1 MRRVA
6 SILARTEAAGVSAGF
21 VAEAQISERSTAAVS
36 CRVMDAACRTY
47 LDCDF
52 EAFAKL
58 VRTRRSVRAYLPQPI
73 PVDVMDACLDLALL
87 APTSHNLESWQFI
100 DVRDPAKLDL
110 LRHYCLD
117 QLPALQ
123 APNLIVAV
131 ARPDFWRSGR
141 KLMLDAIARE
151 EMSDQ
156 LRRLMTLK
164 YRIQIPLIFMDG
176 PFHVLAPLKRLVT
189 WVIGLFKPF
198 WRVDVGRSGQ
208 VLWATKTTAL
218 ACQNLMLALR
228 AAGYDSCAM
237 EGFDEPRVKRLL
249 KLPGAARVVMVVAA
263 GRRAE
268 GGVMRQYR
276 FERGRYVLR
285 V

>member
-1 MRRVA
+1 MRDC
-6 SILARTEAAGVSAGF
+6 LE
-21 VAEAQISERSTAAVS
+21 
-36 CRVMDAACRTY
+36 
-47 LDCDF
+47 CDF
-52 EAFAKL
+52 DAFAK
-58 VRTRRSVRAYLPQPI
+58 VVQTRRSVRAYLPEPI
-73 PVDVMDACLDLALL
+73 PTDTMDACLDLALL

-117 QLPALQ
+117 QPPARQ

-131 ARPDFWRSGR
+131 ARPDFWKSGR

-151 EMSDQ
+151 DKSDP
-156 LRRLMTLK
+156 LLTLK
-164 YRIQIPLIFMDG
+164 YRIQIPLIFADG
-176 PFHVLAPLKRLVT
+176 PAHILAPLKRLVT
-189 WVIGLFKPF
+189 WCLGLFGPS

-208 VLWATKTTAL
+208 VLWATRTTAL

-249 KLPGAARVVMVVAA
+249 NLPRAARVVMVIAA
-263 GRRAE
+263 GRRGP
-268 GGVMRQYR
+268 GGVMPQYR
-276 FERGRYVLR
+276 FERGRYVQRL
-285 V
+285 

>member
-1 MRRVA
+1 MTDVLLQA
-6 SILARTEAAGVSAGF
+6 
-21 VAEAQISERSTAAVS
+21 
-36 CRVMDAACRTY
+36 D

-52 EAFAKL
+52 EAFAKV
-58 VRTRRSVRAYLPQPI
+58 VRTRRSVRAYLPE
-73 PVDVMDACLDLALL
+73 PVPAAIMNACLDLALL

-100 DVRDPAKLDL
+100 DVCDPAKLGL

-117 QLPALQ
+117 QPAAQQ

-141 KLMLDAIARE
+141 KLMLEAIARE
-151 EMSDQ
+151 ETSDE

-164 YRIQIPLIFMDG
+164 YRIQIPLIFIDG
-176 PFHVLAPLKRLVT
+176 PLHVLAPFKRLVT
-189 WVIGLFKPF
+189 WVIGLFTVS
-198 WRVDVGRSGQ
+198 WHVDVGRSGQ
-208 VLWATKTTAL
+208 LLWATRTTAL
-218 ACQNLMLALR
+218 ACENLMLALR

-249 KLPGAARVVMVVAA
+249 NLPRAAHVVMVIAA
-263 GRRAE
+263 GRRAD

-276 FERGRYVLR
+276 FERERYVQR

>member
-1 MRRVA
+1 M
-6 SILARTEAAGVSAGF
+6 S
-21 VAEAQISERSTAAVS
+21 
-36 CRVMDAACRTY
+36 DALPQSDLDRD

-52 EAFAKL
+52 EAFAKI
-58 VRTRRSVRAYLPQPI
+58 VRTRRSVRAYLPE
-73 PVDVMDACLDLALL
+73 PVPTDVMDACLDLALL

-117 QLPALQ
+117 QPPALQ
-123 APNLIVAV
+123 APNLIVAA
-131 ARPDFWRSGR
+131 ARPDFWRSGA
-141 KLMLDAIARE
+141 KLMLNAIAQE
-151 EMSDQ
+151 EKPDPPL
-156 LRRLMTLK
+156 LRLK
-164 YRIQIPLIFMDG
+164 YQIQIPLIFVDG
-176 PFHVLAPLKRLVT
+176 PFHCLAPLKRLIT
-189 WVIGLFKPF
+189 WAIGLFRPS

-218 ACQNLMLALR
+218 ACENLMLALR

-249 KLPGAARVVMVVAA
+249 KLPRAARVVMVIAA
-263 GRRAE
+263 GRRAA
-268 GGVMRQYR
+268 GGVMRLYR
-276 FERGRYVLR
+276 FERGRYVQR

>member
-1 MRRVA
+1 MFQSDVGRDRFFA
-6 SILARTEAAGVSAGF
+6 DQMMEGVRQTDL
-21 VAEAQISERSTAAVS
+21 E
-36 CRVMDAACRTY
+36 
-47 LDCDF
+47 CDF
-52 EAFAKL
+52 DAFAKV
-58 VRTRRSVRAYLPQPI
+58 VRTRRSVRAYHPEPI

-100 DVRDPAKLDL
+100 DVRDPATLDR

-117 QLPALQ
+117 QAPALQ

-131 ARPDFWRSGR
+131 GRPDFWRSGR
-141 KLMLDAIARE
+141 RLMLDAIVQE
-151 EMSDQ
+151 PDSV
-156 LRRLMTLK
+156 LPLKSLLVLK
-164 YRIQIPLIFMDG
+164 YRIQIPLIFADG
-176 PFHVLAPLKRLVT
+176 PFHILAPLKRLVT
-189 WVIGLFKPF
+189 WCLGLFGPS

-218 ACQNLMLALR
+218 ACQTLMLALR

-249 KLPGAARVVMVVAA
+249 KLPRAARVVMVIAA
-263 GRRAE
+263 GRRAP
-268 GGVMRQYR
+268 GGVMPLYR
-276 FERGRYVLR
+276 FERNRYVQR

>member
-1 MRRVA
+1 M
-6 SILARTEAAGVSAGF
+6 T
-21 VAEAQISERSTAAVS
+21 
-36 CRVMDAACRTY
+36 DALPQAD

-52 EAFAKL
+52 DAFAKV
-58 VRTRRSVRAYLPQPI
+58 VRTRRSVRAYLPE
-73 PVDVMDACLDLALL
+73 PVPSDIMDACLDLALL

-100 DVRDPAKLDL
+100 DVRDPAKLLL

-117 QLPALQ
+117 QPAALQ
-123 APNLIVAV
+123 ATNLIVAV

-141 KLMLDAIARE
+141 KLMLEAIARDE
-151 EMSDQ
+151 TSDQ

-176 PFHVLAPLKRLVT
+176 PFHLLAPLKRLMT
-189 WVIGLFKPF
+189 WAIGLFSVS

-208 VLWATKTTAL
+208 VLWATRTTAL

-249 KLPGAARVVMVVAA
+249 KLPRAARVVMVIAA

-268 GGVMRQYR
+268 GGVMRLYR
-276 FERGRYVLR
+276 FERERYVQR

>member
-1 MRRVA
+1 M
-6 SILARTEAAGVSAGF
+6 
-21 VAEAQISERSTAAVS
+21 
-36 CRVMDAACRTY
+36 MDAVRQTD
-47 LDCDF
+47 LECDF
-52 EAFAKL
+52 DAFAKV
-58 VRTRRSVRAYLPQPI
+58 VRTRRSVRAYLPE
-73 PVDVMDACLDLALL
+73 PVPADIMDACLDLALL

-100 DVRDPAKLDL
+100 DVRDAAKLAL

-117 QLPALQ
+117 QPPALR

-141 KLMLDAIARE
+141 KSMLEAIARE
-151 EMSDQ
+151 ETSDQ

-164 YRIQIPLIFMDG
+164 YRIQIPLIFVDG
-176 PFHVLAPLKRLVT
+176 PFYCLAPLKRLVT
-189 WVIGLFKPF
+189 WVIGLFTVSWHP
-198 WRVDVGRSGQ
+198 DVGRSGQ
-208 VLWATKTTAL
+208 LLWATRTTAL

-249 KLPGAARVVMVVAA
+249 DLPRAAHVVMVIAA

-268 GGVMRQYR
+268 GGVMRQFR
-276 FERGRYVLR
+276 FERARHVQR

>member
-1 MRRVA
+1 MRRA
-6 SILARTEAAGVSAGF
+6 IGILARTEAAGVSARF
-21 VAEAQISERSTAAVS
+21 AAEAQIPEYSTAAIS
-36 CRVMDAACRTY
+36 HMMDAACPTD

-52 EAFAKL
+52 EAFAKV
-58 VRTRRSVRAYLPQPI
+58 VRSRRSVRAYLPEPI

-100 DVRDPAKLDL
+100 DVREPAKLDL

-117 QLPALQ
+117 QPPALQ

-141 KLMLDAIARE
+141 ELMLEAIARE
-151 EMSDQ
+151 ETSDQ
-156 LRRLMTLK
+156 LSRLMTLK
-164 YRIQIPLIFMDG
+164 YRIQIPLIFSDG
-176 PFHVLAPLKRLVT
+176 PFHFLAPFKRLVT
-189 WVIGLFKPF
+189 WGIGLFRPS

-208 VLWATKTTAL
+208 VLWATRTTAL

-249 KLPGAARVVMVVAA
+249 NLPRAACVVMVIAA

-276 FERGRYVLR
+276 FERGRYVQR

>member
-1 MRRVA
+1 MTDVLLQA
-6 SILARTEAAGVSAGF
+6 
-21 VAEAQISERSTAAVS
+21 
-36 CRVMDAACRTY
+36 D

-52 EAFAKL
+52 EAFAKV
-58 VRTRRSVRAYLPQPI
+58 VRTRRSVRAYLPE
-73 PVDVMDACLDLALL
+73 PVPAAIMNACLDLALL

-100 DVRDPAKLDL
+100 DVCDPAKLSL

-117 QLPALQ
+117 QPAAQQ
-123 APNLIVAV
+123 APNLIVVV

-141 KLMLDAIARE
+141 KLMLEAIARE
-151 EMSDQ
+151 ETSDE

-176 PFHVLAPLKRLVT
+176 PFHALAPFKRLVT
-189 WVIGLFKPF
+189 WVIGLFTVS
-198 WRVDVGRSGQ
+198 WYVDVGRSGQ
-208 VLWATKTTAL
+208 LLWATRTTAL
-218 ACQNLMLALR
+218 ACENLMLALR

-249 KLPGAARVVMVVAA
+249 NLPRAAHVVMVIAA
-263 GRRAE
+263 GRRAD

-276 FERGRYVLR
+276 FAREHYVQR